1 MDLKPFI
8 PYLAI
13 GLAILLLARRT
24 RSARRVRGWAIFL
37 VLGLLLLA
45 VGFYVY
51 GHVMVGPHVG
61 GLGIVAI
68 IAALFAGIACGIY
81 AARHI
86 HLFRDPQTGHPMSR
100 LTLTGLLFIVGLIV
114 VKQGA
119 RHLGLESPDDH
130 GFGLLSDS
138 LFALAMGTVFTRQIL
153 LLRRAKALPPHDTAT
168 A

>member
-13 GLAILLLARRT
+13 GLAVLLLARRT
-24 RSARRVRGWAIFL
+24 RSARRVRGGAIFL

-51 GHVMVGPHVG
+51 GHVMIGPHVSGWG
-61 GLGIVAI
+61 GVAIVA
-68 IAALFAGIACGIY
+68 ALLAGIGCGIY

-86 HLFRDPQTGHPMSR
+86 HLFRDPETGHPMSR
-100 LTLTGLLFIVGLIV
+100 LTVTGLLFIVGLIV

-119 RHLGLESPDDH
+119 RHLGLESPDEH

-153 LLRRAKALPPHDTAT
+153 LLRRARALPPHGAT

>member
-24 RSARRVRGWAIFL
+24 RSARRVRGWAILL
-37 VLGLLLLA
+37 VLGLLTLA
-45 VGFYVY
+45 TAFYVY
-51 GHVMVGPHVG
+51 GHIMVGPHVSGLG
-61 GLGIVAI
+61 GLAI
-68 IAALFAGIACGIY
+68 IAALLAGIGCGLY
-81 AARHI
+81 AVRHI
-86 HLFRDPQTGHPMSR
+86 HLFRDPETGQPMSR
-100 LTLTGLLFIVGLIV
+100 LTVTGLLFIVALVV

-119 RHLGLESPDDH
+119 RHLGLESPDEH

-153 LLRRAKALPPHDTAT
+153 LLRRAKALPPHGAT

>member
-1 MDLKPFI
+1 MELKPFI

-13 GLAILLLARRT
+13 GLAILLLTRRT
-24 RSARRVRGWAIFL
+24 RSARRVRGWTTFL

-51 GHVMVGPHVG
+51 GHAMIGPHVSGLG
-61 GLGIVAI
+61 GLAI
-68 IAALFAGIACGIY
+68 FAALLAGIGCGIY
-81 AARHI
+81 AVRHV
-86 HLFRDPQTGHPMSR
+86 HLFRDPETGHPMSR

-119 RHLGLESPDDH
+119 RHLGLESPDEH

-153 LLRRAKALPPHDTAT
+153 LLRRARALPPHGAN